1 MLVQISI
8 AKTIWLYEHT
18 RLGVEGKLSL
28 KVFVEFIA
36 IKNHLFLAQW
46 QTLQSLI
53 SEVED
58 LILPPP
64 PPPRKKG

>member
-1 MLVQISI
+1 MLVLISI
-8 AKTIWLYEHT
+8 AKMIWLYEHT

-36 IKNHLFLAQW
+36 IKNNLFLAQW
-46 QTLQSLI
+46 QKLQSPI

-58 LILPPP
+58 LIPPR
-64 PPPRKKG
+64 PPRKKG